1 MSSVISQIANSS
13 LLLWTVLGAIAAA
26 IVAGPLGQRMGTSW
40 LGTFLALASLF
51 EIVVITLAV
60 RQGAL
65 FERGLGP
72 SLDSIP
78 LGDRLGWWRDGWELR
93 RVMDPANSEWLLN
106 VVLFVPAGLAWTALT
121 RNAPLTLVWLVMASF
136 VIETIQS
143 VTGAGAPDTADLVAN
158 SIGALAGVL
167 LGVLWIVANGRREGL
182 SPRGVL
188 VGTVGLVAV
197 VVGLFVTVQVL
208 ADRRIERLER
218 ELHTQFDAAT
228 RSIIG
233 NDAGGANNGANNGA
247 DNGDP
252 AATTF
257 DEFMAMASVRPDSIV
272 YTDDNRVADV
282 RYPIEFFGV
291 HRCVFVR
298 FTPTGT
304 SFRRDGGSE
313 CTRFRG

>member
-1 MSSVISQIANSS
+1 MSSVISQIADSR
-13 LLLWTVLGAIAAA
+13 LLLWTVLSVIAAA

-40 LGTFLALASLF
+40 LGTFLALASLL

-65 FERGLGP
+65 FDRALGP
-72 SLDSIP
+72 VVDSVP

-93 RVMDPANSEWLLN
+93 RVVDPANSEWLLN

-158 SIGALAGVL
+158 SIGALVGVL

-233 NDAGGANNGANNGA
+233 EDAGG
-247 DNGDP
+247 
-252 AATTF
+252 TF

-272 YTDDNRVADV
+272 YTDESRVADV

-304 SFRRDGGSE
+304 TFRRDGGAE